1 MRALRATAALLL
13 ALAPALLLRP
23 LAGALLAAL
32 WSRDPA
38 PLAALLLLLA
48 AAAGAGFLSGL
59 LLDDELARSRRGS
72 LLVPLLAAVALLAA
86 LALEL
91 RALPPPPRGLG
102 GALKTPIPSAPP
114 WR

>member
-1 MRALRATAALLL
+1 VRALRWTAALLL

-32 WSRDPA
+32 WSRDPSR
-38 PLAALLLLLA
+38 LAALPLLLA
-48 AAAGAGFLSGL
+48 VAAGAGYLSGL
-59 LLDDELARSRRGS
+59 LLDEAALRSRWGG
-72 LLVPLLAAVALLAA
+72 LLVPLLAAVAALVA

-102 GALKTPIPSAPP
+102 GALKTPAPPAPP